1 MSPTKA
7 ETRAIK
13 DAEAARRLQRQQDA
27 QNGVEETQR
36 PRVDS
41 AALAALTQQVRP
53 NLEARAVPP
62 TTDEAAV
69 PDAPVAAAETPA
81 APSTPSTPSTMV
93 AAELTSGDSAEQP
106 SAGERSVPSVTS
118 VQTVSE
124 SEVGERSGQ
133 VRKAGLRKL
142 SSAQIQDVTSTFHLR
157 QHRGAPMVGTQFRL
171 PPHLHTELEDWCLR
185 YYQVHGRA
193 VVLSQ
198 LWCFALSRVTLE
210 AILAAEPGGQDPSSN
225 HNVPARMTKEVS
237 ERLTWLAVHSRCSKS
252 FIAAIALEAFL
263 RDARE
268 VTTGPQLPMP

>member
-142 SSAQIQDVTSTFHLR
+142 SSAQI
-157 QHRGAPMVGTQFRL
+157 
-171 PPHLHTELEDWCLR
+171 
-185 YYQVHGRA
+185 
-193 VVLSQ
+193 
-198 LWCFALSRVTLE
+198 
-210 AILAAEPGGQDPSSN
+210 
-225 HNVPARMTKEVS
+225 
-237 ERLTWLAVHSRCSKS
+237 
-252 FIAAIALEAFL
+252 
-263 RDARE
+263 
-268 VTTGPQLPMP
+268 